1 MKGKANIINKQL
13 KQKITS
19 HINQEN
25 NRINNNNLEKNIS
38 FQIWEKIYLDKIE
51 QNGNIDDENTE
62 NENLSDF
69 LKSSKSIH
77 IKNYLYIFPLS
88 KSDNKYAII
97 DLSKNILYFHKMP
110 YQCFNP
116 IYSEKFLFSIFLF
129 YIDSSYKSDNR
140 YNIIEFDLK
149 NNSFNILNSKGVPP
163 KERKYFSSF
172 FYSNKIYF
180 FGGLPQMLIDNSLNY
195 IYSFNIKEY
204 EWKIEESYFIDEKE
218 KINKFNYLGN
228 IYDNSLVQI
237 KDKNIFYSIGGKYIN
252 DSMFSENNRLG
263 IRDDY
268 KFKESSDNI
277 KILIKDNGNIELSY
291 VKNKNN
297 NNISGKICSVFYKEN
312 IYLYNKDDMFLFDYK
327 KNEIIL
333 LQKRIYAPEIEG
345 NTNMF
350 ILENYIYLF
359 GKFRYYDDCYLF
371 RTNLENIDNKY
382 KENQKIDIEN
392 IINNIKIEEKNSVS
406 FLYEFNN
413 KEGNNDN
420 LNKIILANISS
431 NLRNIINNNKSQHEI
446 IFNKINYQTFLII
459 IKWIYTNYEDNI
471 SDLPNDTYKN
481 VFNFFLKYKAK
492 SLINIFISKIDIN
505 ATNALFLYELG
516 NKYKLNNLSLKA
528 HKYISEKIILKNNDK
543 ILSINESKEFKQKL
557 YENYFCE
564 HKLYIECMINNLD
577 IHNNTNLQINNEQ
590 LDNIKNLNKKGKLHY
605 CLNCYKVFIP
615 NKEDEK

>member
-1 MKGKANIINKQL
+1 MKGKANIINKQP

-77 IKNYLYIFPLS
+77 IKNYLYIFPLL

-140 YNIIEFDLK
+140 YNIIELDLK

-204 EWKIEESYFIDEKE
+204 DWKIEESYFIDEKE
-218 KINKFNYLGN
+218 NINRINYLGN
-228 IYDNSLVQI
+228 IYDNSIVQI

-252 DSMFSENNRLG
+252 DPMFSEINRLG

-268 KFKESSDNI
+268 KFKESNDII
-277 KILIKDNGNIELSY
+277 KILIKNNGNIELSY
-291 VKNKNN
+291 VKNKND

-312 IYLYNKDDMFLFDYK
+312 IYLYNKDEMFLFDYK
-327 KNEIIL
+327 KNEINL
-333 LQKRIYAPEIEG
+333 LQKRIFAPEIEG
-345 NTNMF
+345 NTSLF
-350 ILENYIYLF
+350 IFEKYVYLF
-359 GKFRYYDDCYLF
+359 GKFKYYDDCYLF
-371 RTNLENIDNKY
+371 RTYLEKIDNKF
-382 KENQKIDIEN
+382 KENKKIDFEN
-392 IINNIKIEEKNSVS
+392 IINNIKIEDNNNI
-406 FLYEFNN
+406 LYELNN
-413 KEGNNDN
+413 KEENNSY
-420 LNKIILANISS
+420 LNKVILANISS
-431 NLRNIINNNKSQHEI
+431 NLRNIINNNKSQNKI
-446 IFNKINYQTFLII
+446 IFNKINYQVFLII
-459 IKWIYTNYEDNI
+459 IKWIYSNYEENI
-471 SDLPNDTYKN
+471 SNLSNDTYKN
-481 VFNFFLKYKAK
+481 IFNFFIKYKAK
-492 SLINIFISKIDIN
+492 SLINIFISKININ
-505 ATNALFLYELG
+505 DTNALFLFELG
-516 NKYKLNNLSLKA
+516 NKHKLDNLSLKA
-528 HKYISEKIILKNNDK
+528 HKYISEKIISKNNDK
-543 ILSINESKEFKQKL
+543 IFSLNETKEFKQKL
-557 YENYFCE
+557 FENYFCE
-564 HKLYIECMINNLD
+564 HKLYIECMINNLE
-577 IHNNTNLQINNEQ
+577 IRNNSNLKINNEQ
-590 LDNIKNLNKKGKLHY
+590 LENIKNVNKNGKLYY
-605 CLNCYKVFIP
+605 CINCCKVFIP
-615 NKEDEK
+615 NKEDAK